1 MENEYFKRENW
12 NSEEG
17 MSEIYSS
24 AGNER
29 SENAYCKQN
38 ESTLEEFRGR
48 RSRRVKKKE

>member
-1 MENEYFKRENW
+1 
-12 NSEEG
+12 

-48 RSRRVKKKE
+48 RSRRVLKKRSRTVFFFLLQNFVF